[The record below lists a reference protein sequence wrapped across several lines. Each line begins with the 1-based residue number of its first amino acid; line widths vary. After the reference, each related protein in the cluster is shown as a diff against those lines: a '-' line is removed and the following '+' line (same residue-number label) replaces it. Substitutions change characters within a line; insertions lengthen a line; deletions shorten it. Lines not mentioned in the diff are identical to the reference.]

1 MLWRP
6 DPIAELGL
14 SEVTGSPPEP
24 TFHATITLA
33 KFDGFAHNAPVRKSV
48 RVV

>member
-1 MLWRP
+1 MAQEP
-6 DPIAELGL
+6 DPIAELDL
-14 SEVTGSPPEP
+14 SEVARSPPQP
-24 TFHATITLA
+24 TFQATITLA